1 MPQTYR
7 EADNAALN
15 EPLLGHSRPQ
25 DPNGRATPKDGKA
38 SLASSIGN
46 LANTILGTGMLSF
59 PLAMASGGIIPGV
72 ITCIFSG
79 CTAAFGLYLLSRCA
93 AKAPHRK
100 SSFFAISQMTFPS
113 ASVWFDTA
121 IAIKCF
127 GVSISYLIIIK
138 GLMPSVVAAL
148 YHALLPS
155 DPPEWALSGRVWI
168 SLFMVILVPLCFLR
182 DLHSL
187 RHTSYVALFSVAY
200 LVTVVVICYIFPPK
214 GMPNPGAIHLIH
226 FTPSFIATFPVQV
239 FAYTCAQNL
248 FPIYNELKSNTQER
262 MDIVIGTSI
271 GGACLIYEIV
281 AVLGY
286 LTFGSKVGANIMEMY
301 PATSL
306 FIACGQIAIVIL
318 VLFSYPLQVHPC
330 RNCLDKIVEAAFPTK
345 KLQPVRVTESVEEDD
360 DVDYDHGAHDEASP
374 LRHTLLTAVIV
385 ICGFTTAYFVSSLQ
399 IVLSFVGS
407 TGSTTISFILP
418 GLFFSRLFQDDPKER
433 VLVNLARGLTLYGCF
448 IFVFC
453 LGFNLY
459 EISK

>member
-25 DPNGRATPKDGKA
+25 NPNGRATPKDGKA

-148 YHALLPS
+148 YHVLLPS

-168 SLFMVILVPLCFLR
+168 SLFTVILVPLCFLR

-214 GMPNPGAIHLIH
+214 
-226 FTPSFIATFPVQV
+226 
-239 FAYTCAQNL
+239 
-248 FPIYNELKSNTQER
+248 
-262 MDIVIGTSI
+262 
-271 GGACLIYEIV
+271 
-281 AVLGY
+281 
-286 LTFGSKVGANIMEMY
+286 
-301 PATSL
+301 
-306 FIACGQIAIVIL
+306 
-318 VLFSYPLQVHPC
+318 
-330 RNCLDKIVEAAFPTK
+330 AFPTK
-345 KLQPVRVTESVEEDD
+345 KLQPMRVTESAEEDD
-360 DVDYDHGAHDEASP
+360 DVDYDHGVHDEASP
-374 LRHTLLTAVIV
+374 VRHTLLTAVIV

-433 VLVNLARGLTLYGCF
+433 MLVNLARGLTLYGCF